1 MENQLIE
8 DFKKKVMNKS
18 LNNQKNLIY
27 NTNNTPNN
35 NTNINV
41 NTNVNTNINSNP
53 LKYIYDEEF
62 ISSINSL
69 STSIKNYFQNN
80 KLYLGN
86 IKLISENINEQ
97 TLFSKSVINDI
108 LLYFNQITKTRYNNV
123 NVSLNINEKYIKDK
137 MKLINERIEKI
148 NEFKISM
155 LQNIKNCE
163 LAFLS
168 FYEEAK
174 NLFKKMKVIRTEK
187 IENLNKKIIV
197 NKNNNNINN
206 NNLNNLSFNKHRT
219 ISHSPSHKSALI
231 NNNINNNKSKL
242 IHKKN
247 DNKNSTTTTNTKI
260 ISTLKYNNN
269 NRNNNTNTNSNNED
283 LNEIK
288 NMKIRYIELLQENK
302 KLKEDLS
309 KLNKSNN
316 SRQKKKVNTVCSG
329 TPSKEISAFVKRC
342 TSATKKKYI
351 QKPLSIGNLNN
362 KIKKMNKS
370 NSHSRIQTQAQ
381 TQSHIT
387 NTLSSLAED
396 ENNINNNK
404 LIKSIGKKSEL
415 IPIGSYST
423 GIEKE
428 NNILSISKNSMDI
441 IVGPGTGVGGS
452 FRNNTLNNTL
462 NNNNSNTIL
471 ASKVL
476 SFLKDMKKLQEN
488 ITKKAENIK
497 ELKKNFELK
506 KRELKK
512 YSENIV
518 ENNFSSTYG
527 GTQLNN
533 INNII
538 VENNFKVKSKEQSL
552 KGSIESFNPKEN
564 INNNNINNTTNNNNN
579 NNNDIIK
586 EYEIKNKEQN
596 NIIQNKEKEI
606 EKLNKEIIDK
616 SAKIENIEKDL
627 KLKEEKIKKEKEI
640 SNLREEK
647 LNSEKLENKKKNE
660 EILELK
666 NKNEKNE
673 RELKEAKDNI
683 NNLEK
688 INNQLKEIQNQ
699 QKKLIDELNSNSKKE
714 SNKYMQLNKELELY
728 KLNDNEI
735 ISLRNENMKLKQQ
748 ITQCN
753 SNLVTISNT
762 NESII
767 HEKDKIIKNLQNN
780 IKELNK
786 QIDLLNNEISK
797 HSNNLSKST
806 ILTEEINNL
815 RKNNDEN
822 QQKILQL
829 QNENRQLKNR
839 MAEIKTN
846 YVSHD
851 EDFNNIKKCLTELN
865 KKTEQNLIKIKEN
878 DKKFDICS
886 GGQNLNLKNENKGNN
901 LNNNLKDNNINKNG
915 DDKNKIAENCI
926 KEIENNIGEYKLILE
941 DLKKNSNSFIQINKA
956 LIENV

>member
-8 DFKKKVMNKS
+8 DFKKKVMSKT
-18 LNNQKNLIY
+18 LNQKNFMS
-27 NTNNTPNN
+27 NNSTNS
-35 NTNINV
+35 NI
-41 NTNVNTNINSNP
+41 TSNP

-62 ISSINSL
+62 ISSINNL
-69 STSIKNYFQNN
+69 SNSIKNYFQNN

-97 TLFSKSVINDI
+97 TLFTKSVINDI

-123 NVSLNINEKYIKDK
+123 NASLNVNEKYIKDK

-148 NEFKISM
+148 NEFKINM
-155 LQNIKNCE
+155 IQNIKNCE
-163 LAFLS
+163 LSFLS

-174 NLFKKMKVIRTEK
+174 NLFKKMKIIRTEK
-187 IENLNKKIIV
+187 IENLNKKIIA
-197 NKNNNNINN
+197 NKNVIANHNNVNPKNN
-206 NNLNNLSFNKHRT
+206 YFFNKHNRT
-219 ISHSPSHKSALI
+219 ISHSPSHKTPLMNNAI
-231 NNNINNNKSKL
+231 NNNKTKYIQKRNDHKNNINNKGFAT
-242 IHKKN
+242 I
-247 DNKNSTTTTNTKI
+247 KI
-260 ISTLKYNNN
+260 INN
-269 NRNNNTNTNSNNED
+269 NNED

-288 NMKIRYIELLQENK
+288 NMKMRYIELLQENK
-302 KLKEDLS
+302 KLKEDMT
-309 KLNKSNN
+309 KMTKANN

-329 TPSKEISAFVKRC
+329 TPSKEISSLVKRC

-351 QKPLSIGNLNN
+351 QKPLSIGNLNT

-387 NTLSSLAED
+387 NTLSSLAE
-396 ENNINNNK
+396 EENNNK

-415 IPIGSYST
+415 IPIGSFSSANDN
-423 GIEKE
+423 KE

-441 IVGPGTGVGGS
+441 IVGAGTGVGGS
-452 FRNNTLNNTL
+452 FRI
-462 NNNNSNTIL
+462 NNNININASNNNL
-471 ASKVL
+471 ASMVL
-476 SFLKDMKKLQEN
+476 SFLKEMKKLQEN
-488 ITKKAENIK
+488 ITKKAGNIK

-527 GTQLNN
+527 GNQ
-533 INNII
+533 INNLNTI
-538 VENNFKVKSKEQSL
+538 VMDNNFKIKSKEQSL
-552 KGSIESFNPKEN
+552 KGSFESFAKEN
-564 INNNNINNTTNNNNN
+564 INNNNNNNINI
-579 NNNDIIK
+579 NNDIIK
-586 EYEIKNKEQN
+586 EYEIKNKEQT

-606 EKLNKEIIDK
+606 ENLNKEIVDK
-616 SAKIENIEKDL
+616 SSKIENFEKEL
-627 KLKEEKIKKEKEI
+627 KSKEDKIKKEKEI

-647 LNSEKLENKKKNE
+647 LNSEKLEKKKMNE
-660 EILELK
+660 EISNLK
-666 NKNEKNE
+666 NKNDKTEK
-673 RELKEAKDNI
+673 ELKEAKNNI

-699 QKKLIDELNSNSKKE
+699 QKKLIDELNLNSKKD
-714 SNKYMQLNKELELY
+714 SNKYIQLNKELELY

-786 QIDLLNNEISK
+786 QIDILNNEISK
-797 HSNNLSKST
+797 HGNNLSQST
-806 ILTEEINNL
+806 VLTEEISNL
-815 RKNNDEN
+815 RKNNDDN
-822 QQKILQL
+822 QQKIMEL

-851 EDFNNIKKCLTELN
+851 EDFNNIKKLLSELN
-865 KKTEQNLIKIKEN
+865 KKTEKNLIKIQEN
-878 DKKFDICS
+878 DKKFEIYS
-886 GGQNLNLKNENKGNN
+886 GAQNSINENKRD
-901 LNNNLKDNNINKNG
+901 KINDKHEVKNEENV
-915 DDKNKIAENCI
+915 NKLAENCI
-926 KEIENNIGEYKLILE
+926 KDIETNIGEYKIILE
-941 DLKKNSNSFIQINKA
+941 EIKNNCNTFNQTNKI
-956 LIENV
+956 LIGNI